1 MATLQVIDFRPNWI
15 TLGAFQKRLGT
26 FRTFAID
33 TSTDPLCIALR
44 SWLGRL
50 DYIDL
55 NDSDLPTMLTM
66 LKNSSLPT
74 AVGGWPDSGPVTD
87 DVIARVMDKNISE
100 IERP

>member
-1 MATLQVIDFRPNWI
+1 MTTLQMIDARPSWI

-26 FRTFAID
+26 FRTFSID
-33 TSTDPLCIALR
+33 TSTEPLCVALR

-55 NDSDLPTMLTM
+55 NDTDLPAMLSM
-66 LKNSSLPT
+66 LKNASLP
-74 AVGGWPDSGPVTD
+74 AVVAGWPDSGPVTD
-87 DVIARVMDKNISE
+87 AVIAKVMDKNISE